1 MKQGTLC
8 GLDIGTT
15 KTCVVVAAEGPNG
28 LEILGFGE
36 APSLGM
42 RRGVVVDLEQTVKSI
57 EAATEKAERMSGVHI
72 EEAIVGITGEHV
84 RSVNNRGVVSVA
96 NDDREVEA
104 IDVERVVDASKI
116 INVPSDR
123 QIVHALPRFF
133 TVDGQDGIVDPVGM
147 AGGRL
152 EVDTHIVTAASSFL
166 ANVLKCVHRAGIESA
181 GVVFEPLASAAATLL
196 PEEQHVGV
204 VLLDI
209 GGGTTDIAVFTGG
222 SAIYTATIPVGGQIL
237 TNDIS
242 LGLKTSLAQ
251 AQEVKHR
258 FGVGDEPGG
267 AARTFSV
274 QSFDGRSQ
282 REANTQELNAIVVPR
297 VLETLRMARAK
308 ILENVPRDLVVGE
321 VVLTGGGASLPG
333 LEALAE
339 KTFEAPVRVG
349 VPANLAGTIDALAF
363 PQYATA
369 IGLVLFARKSELAG
383 VESARNGSLMTRLR
397 GWLAALWN

>member
-104 IDVERVVDASKI
+104 SDVERVVDASKI

-133 TVDGQDGIVDPVGM
+133 Y
-147 AGGRL
+147 GRRPRW
-152 EVDTHIVTAASSFL
+152 
-166 ANVLKCVHRAGIESA
+166 HRRS
-181 GVVFEPLASAAATLL
+181 
-196 PEEQHVGV
+196 
-204 VLLDI
+204 
-209 GGGTTDIAVFTGG
+209 
-222 SAIYTATIPVGGQIL
+222 
-237 TNDIS
+237 
-242 LGLKTSLAQ
+242 
-251 AQEVKHR
+251 
-258 FGVGDEPGG
+258 
-267 AARTFSV
+267 
-274 QSFDGRSQ
+274 GRHG
-282 REANTQELNAIVVPR
+282 RWP
-297 VLETLRMARAK
+297 
-308 ILENVPRDLVVGE
+308 P
-321 VVLTGGGASLPG
+321 
-333 LEALAE
+333 
-339 KTFEAPVRVG
+339 
-349 VPANLAGTIDALAF
+349 
-363 PQYATA
+363 
-369 IGLVLFARKSELAG
+369 
-383 VESARNGSLMTRLR
+383 
-397 GWLAALWN
+397 

>member
-42 RRGVVVDLEQTVKSI
+42 RRGVVIDLEQTVKSI

-104 IDVERVVDASKI
+104 SDVERVVDASKI

-166 ANVLKCVHRAGIESA
+166 SNVLKCVHRAGIESA

-196 PEEQHVGV
+196 PPA
-204 VLLDI
+204 LLK
-209 GGGTTDIAVFTGG
+209 
-222 SAIYTATIPVGGQIL
+222 L
-237 TNDIS
+237 
-242 LGLKTSLAQ
+242 
-251 AQEVKHR
+251 
-258 FGVGDEPGG
+258 
-267 AARTFSV
+267 
-274 QSFDGRSQ
+274 
-282 REANTQELNAIVVPR
+282 
-297 VLETLRMARAK
+297 
-308 ILENVPRDLVVGE
+308 
-321 VVLTGGGASLPG
+321 
-333 LEALAE
+333 
-339 KTFEAPVRVG
+339 
-349 VPANLAGTIDALAF
+349 
-363 PQYATA
+363 
-369 IGLVLFARKSELAG
+369 
-383 VESARNGSLMTRLR
+383 
-397 GWLAALWN
+397 

>member
-42 RRGVVVDLEQTVKSI
+42 RRGVVIDLEQTVKSI

-84 RSVNNRGVVSVA
+84 RSVNNRGVVSVS
-96 NDDREVEA
+96 NEDREVEA

-166 ANVLKCVHRAGIESA
+166 SNVLKCVHRAGIESA

-204 VLLDI
+204 LLLDI

-258 FGVGDEPGG
+258 FGVGDDRGG
-267 AARTFSV
+267 PVRSFSV
-274 QSFDGRSQ
+274 QSLDGRSQ
-282 REANTQELNAIVVPR
+282 REASTQELNAIVVAR

-308 ILENVPRDLVVGE
+308 VLENVPRDLVIGE

-339 KTFEAPVRVG
+339 TTFEAPVRIG
-349 VPANLAGTIDALAF
+349 VPTNLAGTIDALAF

-383 VESARNGSLMTRLR
+383 VESARNGSLITRLR

>member
-42 RRGVVVDLEQTVKSI
+42 RRGVVIDLEQTVKSI

-133 TVDGQDGIVDPVGM
+133 TVDGQDGILDPVGM

-166 ANVLKCVHRAGIESA
+166 SNVLKCVHRAGIESA
-181 GVVFEPLASAAATLL
+181 GIVFEPLASAAATLL

-204 VLLDI
+204 LLLDI
-209 GGGTTDIAVFTGG
+209 GGGTTDIAVYSGG
-222 SAIYTATIPVGGQIL
+222 SALYTATIPVGGQTL

-258 FGVGDEPGG
+258 FGVGDGQG
-267 AARTFSV
+267 AAARTFPL
-274 QSFDGRSQ
+274 QSLDGRTQ
-282 REANTQELNAIVVPR
+282 REASTHELNSIVVPR

-308 ILENVPRDLVVGE
+308 VLENVPRDLVVGE
-321 VVLTGGGASLPG
+321 VVLTGGGAQLPG
-333 LEALAE
+333 LEAIAE
-339 KTFEAPVRVG
+339 KTFEAPVRIG
-349 VPANLAGTIDALAF
+349 IPANLGGPIDALAF

-369 IGLVLFARKSELAG
+369 IGLVLFARKSELTG
-383 VESARNGSLMTRLR
+383 VESARNGSLFTRLR